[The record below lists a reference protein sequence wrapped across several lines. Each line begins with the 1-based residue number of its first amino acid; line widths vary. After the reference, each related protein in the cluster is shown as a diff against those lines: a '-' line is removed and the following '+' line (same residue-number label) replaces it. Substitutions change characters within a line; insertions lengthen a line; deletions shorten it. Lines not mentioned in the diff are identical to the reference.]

1 MRKVIC
7 LVLALLMGLN
17 LGLPAFAAEDGFV
30 PSITYKPYPEVVPVT
45 DAQGEEHAGVI
56 RDENGEILDYVD
68 QDGLDFAAVA
78 DIWDENADVPEE
90 TRKLLEEIYTGLNDG
105 SIPLPDDTAVIRDLF
120 DISLSDPEQRARLE
134 EKGTTFEITFDLG
147 VVADAR
153 IQAMVYDE
161 ETGEWIPAIHTV
173 NNGDGTVTC
182 TFDRLGVVA
191 FTMGGEEPADSPAEE
206 EPSGILDWIA
216 DVVETVVEAI
226 VGVIRKLFGWLFP

>member
-1 MRKVIC
+1 MRKIIC
-7 LVLALLMGLN
+7 LALALLMGLN
-17 LGLPAFAAEDGFV
+17 LGLPAFAAEEGFV
-30 PSITYKPYPEVVPVT
+30 PSITYKPNPEVVPFT
-45 DAQGEEHAGVI
+45 DENGGEHAGVI

-68 QDGLDFAAVA
+68 QEDLDFTAVA
-78 DIWDENADVPEE
+78 DIWDENADVPGE

-120 DISLSDPEQRARLE
+120 DTRLSDPEQQAMLE
-134 EKGTTFEITFDLG
+134 EQGASFEITFDLG

-161 ETGEWIPAIHTV
+161 EAGQWVPALQTV

-191 FTMGGEEPADSPAEE
+191 FTMGGEEPADPPAEE
-206 EPSGILDWIA
+206 QPSGVADWIA
-216 DVVETVVEAI
+216 DVVETVVETI
-226 VGVIRKLFGWLFP
+226 VGVIKKLFGWLFP